1 MIPEKKNEEIKY
13 CAITEQGDLG
23 LGAEVFGASDQE
35 VLKEQAKTE
44 DKKK

>member
-1 MIPEKKNEEIKY
+1 MIPEKNNEDVKY

-35 VLKEQAKTE
+35 ALKEQAKAE
-44 DKKK
+44 EKK